1 MKKTISF
8 VAAMAM
14 MSSVALAA
22 DYDNTAVKMTA
33 VTDNYSVSIKAPE
46 TGATEFSAST
56 GVGPVDV
63 TATWKRDGSTDDY
76 ALKVGKEIDVDTT
89 PLYAGADAEFSFG
102 DSYTTDTRTLIATP
116 YVGVSTTVDKLTPF
130 AEVGYSFKSTQND
143 ILDFARNDSY
153 VKVGASYA
161 IDEKTS
167 LGVSVSETRDVDFK
181 NPGDRQAEVGL
192 TFKF

>member
-1 MKKTISF
+1 MKKTAMT
-8 VAAMAM
+8 VALAAMISSSAM
-14 MSSVALAA
+14 AA

-33 VTDNYSVSIKAPE
+33 VTDNYSVSIKSPE

-76 ALKVGKEIDVDTT
+76 ALKVGKEINVDTT

-102 DSYTTDTRTLIATP
+102 DSYTSDTRTLIATP

-130 AEVGYSFKSTQND
+130 AELGYSFKSTQND
-143 ILDFARNDSY
+143 IVDFARNDSY

-161 IDEKTS
+161 IDAKTT

>member
-1 MKKTISF
+1 MTKTLATIA
-8 VAAMAM
+8 VAAMI
-14 MSSVALAA
+14 STSALAE

-33 VTDNYSVSIKAPE
+33 VTDNYSVSIKSPK

-56 GVGPVDV
+56 GVGLVDV
-63 TATWKRDGSTDDY
+63 TATWKRNGDVDDY
-76 ALKVGKEIDVDTT
+76 AIKVGKEINVDTT

-102 DSYTTDTRTLIATP
+102 DSYATDDRTLIATP

-130 AEVGYSFKSTQND
+130 AELGYSFKSTQND
-143 ILDFARNDSY
+143 LVDIARNDSY

-161 IDEKTS
+161 IDDRTS